1 MASSSQ
7 AEFRSMSLTE
17 KTQGNFP
24 QEPTEE
30 EGIQEEINTTVPFA
44 SFTHL
49 AYATLI
55 NQKKQPE
62 LYKWKKKSKMLTQAY
77 LIPATFMYSCIIS
90 KKLSY
95 MYVQKLFIHRSVHK
109 GLYIYFLRTLK
120 VPPFGEDTNTSFTY
134 LTKKD
139 FLGLTILHP
148 GFKPCRL
155 H

>member
-1 MASSSQ
+1 M
-7 AEFRSMSLTE
+7 
-17 KTQGNFP
+17 
-24 QEPTEE
+24 
-30 EGIQEEINTTVPFA
+30 
-44 SFTHL
+44 
-49 AYATLI
+49 
-55 NQKKQPE
+55 
-62 LYKWKKKSKMLTQAY
+62 KKKSKMLTQAY

-120 VPPFGEDTNTSFTY
+120 VPPLGEDTNTSFTY

-139 FLGLTILHP
+139 FLGLTLLHP
-148 GFKPCRL
+148 VFKPCRL